1 MKQKFNKEQVLGLGR
16 QLLTFV
22 SVFLITKGIIPQTL
36 ANEIITGL
44 IVLAMIVW
52 SWADKTNRNLSV
64 WMVFVRKALTITGA
78 VIMGKGLIKED
89 VWNEMF
95 AMAMT
100 LTSILLSYFG
110 NGVVITEEE
119 PKIEETKKDD
129 EIK

>member
-1 MKQKFNKEQVLGLGR
+1 MKKKINKEQVLGLVR

-36 ANEIITGL
+36 ANEVITGL
-44 IVLAMIVW
+44 IVLSMIVW

-64 WMVFVRKALTITGA
+64 WMVFVRKVLTIAGA
-78 VIMGKGLIKED
+78 IIMGKGLIKQD
-89 VWNEMF
+89 VWNEIF

-100 LTSILLSYFG
+100 LSSIVLSYFG
-110 NGVVITEEE
+110 NEVVITEEE
-119 PKIEETKKDD
+119 PKVEEPRKDD